1 MLPTPTLSHFTE
13 RDYEHIYE
21 PAEDTF
27 ILLDALEQDAEML
40 RNIRKDGEGLPLC
53 VEIGSGSGCVS
64 TFLQASV
71 FGHTNSI
78 HLCTDISPKA
88 CPATLL
94 SSHANLPSPT
104 HPHHLDPI
112 RTSLINPLLSPR
124 LRNQI
129 DILLFN
135 PPYVPTSSSE
145 IDNTGTIAATWA
157 GGADGMMAG
166 TWDVLSVLGEV
177 LSDRGVFYLVAVSE
191 NRPREIMEVVRRWSG
206 GGVEGDVVVKRTAGR
221 EKLHVLRFWR
231 RGNTLI
237 TPMDTPSK

>member
-1 MLPTPTLSHFTE
+1 MLPTPSLSHFTE
-13 RDYEHIYE
+13 DDYEHIYE

-27 ILLDALEQDAEML
+27 ILLDALEQDADML

-71 FGHTNSI
+71 FNHTSSI

-88 CPATLL
+88 CPATLQTA
-94 SSHANLPSPT
+94 HHNLPSPT
-104 HPHHLDPI
+104 HPHHLDTI
-112 RTSLINPLLSPR
+112 RTSLLFPLLR
-124 LRNQI
+124 LHNQI

-135 PPYVPTSSSE
+135 PPYVPTPSSE
-145 IDNTGTIAATWA
+145 IDNTGSIASTWA

-166 TWDVLSVLGEV
+166 TWDVLRVLREV

-191 NRPREIMEVVRRWSG
+191 NRPSEILEVVRRESG
-206 GGVEGDVVVKRTAGR
+206 GGVEGDVAVRRTAGR

-231 RGNTLI
+231 RGNTLV